1 MGLTTSLV
9 MMGVSTALAAVGS
22 YTSSQQ
28 QKSQLEYQNQV
39 ASNEAIV
46 ANQNADIAEEQ
57 GRQEARTGYE
67 NKLKKRQ
74 EVAGVVGSQRAIQ
87 SASGV
92 MLDTGSFM
100 DLQLDTVEKGEIDAS
115 IMEQAGFDNQYKY
128 GVQAQNFRTQASS
141 LESQSHYLGNSAGSI
156 NPFLSAGTSIVGSAA
171 NMGMSYEMMTKGA
184 NVDNSAKKKTSSSG
198 IFTPSPNWGI

>member
-1 MGLTTSLV
+1 MGLTTSMV
-9 MMGVSTALAAVGS
+9 MMGIGTALGAVGS

-28 QKSQLEYQNQV
+28 QKSQLEYQSQV

-46 ANQNADIAEEQ
+46 ATQNAEIADEQ

-100 DLQLDTVEKGEIDAS
+100 DLQLDTVEKGEIDALQMQQVG
-115 IMEQAGFDNQYKY
+115 IDNQYKY
-128 GVQAQNFRTQASS
+128 NVQAQNLKTQASS

-156 NPFLSAGTSIVGSAA
+156 NPFLSAGTSLIGGAA
-171 NMGMSYEMMTKGA
+171 NMGMSYGIMTKGA
-184 NVDNSAKKKTSSSG
+184 
-198 IFTPSPNWGI
+198 